1 MSCLVLSYLLRDGQ
15 AKAVR
20 RVPVLVAF
28 LVFPLLLFLQ
38 GAAFSWLQV
47 AAAASAFALS
57 LWVLSRFSGET
68 KLLAGLALLLI
79 AAKEFAP
86 FALAGTPSPFYF
98 TPFQAFLEANR
109 DAAIRVVAGK
119 FFLYGSSV
127 WMLREAGLP
136 VWGATGMVALLL
148 SAGEATQRYLPG
160 RVAESTDPLLAL
172 LAGLLMVWLRDHPAS
187 PADTIPGDGKI

>member
-1 MSCLVLSYLLRDGQ
+1 LLRDSP

-20 RVPVLVAF
+20 RVAVLVAF
-28 LVFPLLLFLQ
+28 LVFPLRLFLQ
-38 GAAFSWLQV
+38 GGAFSWLQV
-47 AAAASAFALS
+47 TAAASAFALS
-57 LWVLSRFSGET
+57 VWVLSRFSGEA
-68 KLLAGLALLLI
+68 KLLAALALLLV

-109 DAAIRVVAGK
+109 DAAIRVLAGK

-136 VWGATGMVALLL
+136 LWGSAGMVALLL
-148 SAGEATQRYLPG
+148 STGEATQRYLPG

-172 LAGLLMVWLRDHPAS
+172 LAGLLMVWLRDHRSS
-187 PADTIPGDGKI
+187 PPDMIPGHGKI